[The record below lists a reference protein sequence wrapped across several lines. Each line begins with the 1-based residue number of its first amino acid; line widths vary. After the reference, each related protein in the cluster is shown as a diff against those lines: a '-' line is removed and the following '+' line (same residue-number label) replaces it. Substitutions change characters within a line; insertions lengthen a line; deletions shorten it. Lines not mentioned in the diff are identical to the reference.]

1 MHQHLAQNFRRA
13 RQVASDWRSLE
24 GILSRECSKGR
35 YLLPIEANK
44 DLPVLAQQL
53 EPVMS
58 SHAPISLSK
67 DLGKHVQSIKAS
79 QMWIIVRPLVLWFE
93 LWKTILGAL
102 LVICAPMVSI
112 IVIIITVRMTF
123 TILLGQIARIL
134 VTDLVVVVIVIW
146 IILSGRLIIIILTV
160 D

>member
-1 MHQHLAQNFRRA
+1 M
-13 RQVASDWRSLE
+13 
-24 GILSRECSKGR
+24 I
-35 YLLPIEANK
+35 
-44 DLPVLAQQL
+44 
-53 EPVMS
+53 